1 MANYIEKEEY
11 HNLMIDAKRHG
22 KFTQRLIDLIYLH
35 CNEVSKLYRF
45 NYTQDKEDAIG
56 LAVADILQY
65 GIKNFKDCPLI
76 QLKFARNF
84 MPGDTIILQVDDKI
98 FEYTAVEKVQKD
110 REFEIGDTINK
121 SLDFLL
127 EVMREGH
134 ESYLELSLHKVTMK
148 MNIMNISHRTESP
161 ILMRMKV
168 LGIDENLLKTHL
180 GLQEVD
186 LEFEPSPPSFNM
198 VTSIIRN
205 AYAKY
210 FNTCHPV
217 PTRNGN
223 KINFSDIN
231 SKDGG
236 IFNI

>member
-11 HNLMIDAKRHG
+11 HNLMINAKRHG
-22 KFTQRLIDLIYLH
+22 AYPPRLISLIYLH
-35 CNEVSKLYRF
+35 CNEVSKLYHF
-45 NYTQDKEDAIG
+45 NCTQDKEDAIG

-76 QLKFARNF
+76 QLKFNRNF
-84 MPGDTIILQVDDKI
+84 IPGDSISITIAGNTTQYSAS
-98 FEYTAVEKVQKD
+98 FSPTTET
-110 REFEIGDTINK
+110 EFEIGDTINK
-121 SLDFLL
+121 SLDSLL
-127 EVMREGH
+127 AVMSPLSPEN
-134 ESYLELSLHKVTMK
+134 LELSLHKVTMK
-148 MNIMNISHRTESP
+148 MNIMNISHRTKTPVEMHMVVEAQDDS
-161 ILMRMKV
+161 
-168 LGIDENLLKTHL
+168 LLKTHP
-180 GLQEVD
+180 GLQRIE

-198 VTSIIRN
+198 VTSVIRN

-223 KINFSDIN
+223 KLNFSDIN

>member
-22 KFTQRLIDLIYLH
+22 KFPKRLIDLIYLH

-84 MPGDTIILQVDDKI
+84 MPGDIIILEVEDKI
-98 FEYTAVEKVQKD
+98 FEYTAVEKSLSEH
-110 REFEIGDTINK
+110 EFEIGDTINK

-127 EVMREGH
+127 DIMKEGH
-134 ESYLELSLHKVTMK
+134 ENYLELSLHKVTMK
-148 MNIMNISHRTESP
+148 MNIMNISYRTDKHIP
-161 ILMRMKV
+161 MKVKV
-168 LGIDENLLKTHL
+168 LGIDDNLLKTHP